1 MSLTA
6 EDRLAILDL
15 VTRADE
21 AATHRDADGYVE
33 LFTTDAVLDGDQGQH
48 AGRDALRA
56 AVGPIWAG
64 EGPVTLHLTLNP
76 VVEPGPGDG
85 QAVVHSV
92 LLIVDPADPPAIRTA
107 ARITQ
112 ELSRESGSWR
122 ITRRTVAPGTDGP
135 GHRSG

>member
-76 VVEPGPGDG
+76 VVEGDG
-85 QAVVHSV
+85 VEAVVRSV
-92 LLIVDPADPPAIRTA
+92 MLIVSPARPAALRVA
-107 ARITQ
+107 AAITQ
-112 ELSRESGSWR
+112 HLRREEGHWR
-122 ITRRTVAPGTDGP
+122 IARRTVSAF
-135 GHRSG
+135 S